1 MAILVLRTGPSLTTA
16 AREAGC
22 WGPRGRSVSRS
33 ALKEP
38 SAPPTAPHPGGP
50 DASVRLIG
58 LSYSGVPGNSVWG
71 DDRRCLKK
79 KTEFHGQLCENL
91 HLNCSLS
98 LEIHHAC
105 PILLPLRSL
114 IRREVDS
121 LCLMPF
127 SGLAQTPPP
136 PFSMHLPETLL
147 QRTNMPPGSCS
158 EPFSDSH
165 LLSGWGEIS
174 STWRTRLGP
183 GGPALSFL
191 AATSLH
197 SVLCSLG
204 CHSLATW
211 TWCGPSCHRTFSQAS
226 LSVENSLVRPP
237 PQSPVTPPQLPS
249 ALLSLS

>member
-136 PFSMHLPETLL
+136 HSPCTC
-147 QRTNMPPGSCS
+147 QRHCFKGQ
-158 EPFSDSH
+158 
-165 LLSGWGEIS
+165 I
-174 STWRTRLGP
+174 
-183 GGPALSFL
+183 
-191 AATSLH
+191 
-197 SVLCSLG
+197 
-204 CHSLATW
+204 
-211 TWCGPSCHRTFSQAS
+211 CHRVPA
-226 LSVENSLVRPP
+226 
-237 PQSPVTPPQLPS
+237 QSPSVTPTCFQDEVKSLQHGARGLALVARPS
-249 ALLSLS
+249 VF